1 MRRIVQF
8 GSLVVM
14 FVLLASAALAGEAPK
29 KQVIRISIGPNR
41 EHPAFIAPNEKFK
54 PIVEAKT
61 NGRYEVQLFPDAAL
75 GDDIKATEAVRS
87 GTLDAVV
94 TSSSPLGG
102 MVKEL
107 LVFDLPN
114 LFPSEKVADAI
125 LDGPVGAELSK
136 LMEPRGL
143 VNLAWFENGYRQLT
157 NSARP
162 VSKPDD
168 LKGLKVRTMQNQ
180 LHLAAWRAL
189 GANPT
194 PMPFSE
200 VFTALQQKTIDGQE
214 NPIPTLYSAKLYEVQ
229 KYVSMINLVWTP
241 HMLIWSKPL
250 WDKLPKEDQ
259 AIFRA
264 AARETALYNRE
275 LNRKFNR
282 EFRTTLEQRG
292 MIFIDLTPDQTRAF
306 QAATASVWTEF
317 EGRIG
322 KEFLDKVKAE
332 LKKAQ

>member
-8 GSLVVM
+8 GSLVVILM
-14 FVLLASAALAGEAPK
+14 LLASAALAGEAPK

-102 MVKEL
+102 LVKEL
-107 LVFDLPN
+107 LVFDLPF
-114 LFPSEKVADAI
+114 LFPTEKVADAV
-125 LDGPVGAELSK
+125 LDGPIGAELST

-162 VSKPDD
+162 VSKPED
-168 LKGLKVRTMQNQ
+168 LKGLKIRTMQNQ

-229 KYVSMINLVWTP
+229 KYVSLIGHVWTP
-241 HMLIWSKPL
+241 HMLVWSKPL

-292 MIFIDLTPDQTRAF
+292 MIFIDLTPDQRRAF
-306 QAATASVWTEF
+306 QTATASVWTEF
-317 EGRIG
+317 ESKIG